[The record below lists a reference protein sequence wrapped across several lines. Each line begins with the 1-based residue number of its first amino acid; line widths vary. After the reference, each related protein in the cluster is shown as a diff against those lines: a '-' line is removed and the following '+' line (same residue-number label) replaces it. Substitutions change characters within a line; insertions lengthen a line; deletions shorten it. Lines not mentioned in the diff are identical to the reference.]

1 MKNHHGHD
9 VNNMFSFFQRVF
21 RVSWTKFRNRTT
33 DEAVI
38 ENKLD
43 WDEQR
48 WQCLCLGSG
57 QTGTYGSILGYLSV
71 KLRVVAGREG
81 DLLCGWIY

>member
-9 VNNMFSFFQRVF
+9 LKNMFSFFQRWVF
-21 RVSWTKFRNRTT
+21 RVSWAKFRNRTT
-33 DEAVI
+33 DEAAI

-48 WQCLCLGSG
+48 RQFLRLGAG
-57 QTGTYGSILGYLSV
+57 QTGTYGPILG
-71 KLRVVAGREG
+71 
-81 DLLCGWIY
+81 